1 MNTKTPPVS
10 EMFKT
15 QTQKTPRK
23 KRRRRSRNQP
33 GDMSTVD
40 REKHPHKLTTSVRSA
55 SCSLRRLT
63 T

>member
-23 KRRRRSRNQP
+23 KRRLRSRNQP

-40 REKHPHKLTTSVRSA
+40 REKHPHKLTTSVRSVF
-55 SCSLRRLT
+55 L
-63 T
+63 